1 MIARRITAHKKQ
13 LRMTEDQI
21 LKLKKHLSDL
31 IAGSSQFK
39 KEQSEFMTMIDDQRA
54 ENWLTEEQIANRASV

>member
-1 MIARRITAHKKQ
+1 MIEKRITAHKKQ

-31 IAGSSQFK
+31 IAGSAQFK
-39 KEQSEFMTMIDDQRA
+39 QEQS
-54 ENWLTEEQIANRASV
+54 

>member
-1 MIARRITAHKKQ
+1 MIEKRITAHKKQ

-31 IAGSSQFK
+31 IAGSAQFKQEQSQF
-39 KEQSEFMTMIDDQRA
+39 MGMIEDQRA
-54 ENWLTEEQIANRASV
+54 ENWLTEE